1 MSMVKPAVAA
11 ETRVKTAV
19 ILQPSYL
26 PWLGYF
32 AQMARSDVFVVYDD
46 VQYDKHS
53 WRNRNRIK
61 TARGAQWLTVPV
73 AVHGKNKPLI
83 SDVVIDDKQRWPRKH
98 LESLRQNYS
107 HAPYFSQYITIFEEL
122 YAREWTRLIE
132 LNHAFLIAL
141 CGALGLDR
149 EIRFSSELG
158 VPGTSVDRLVGICR
172 AVGADCFYEGAAGR
186 DYIDDSQFTAAGL
199 RIEYQDYRH
208 PEYPQF
214 HGAFEPFLSVV
225 DLLFHC
231 GPRSLEILAQ

>member
-1 MSMVKPAVAA
+1 MSMVEPSFASGH
-11 ETRVKTAV
+11 RVRTV
-19 ILQPSYL
+19 VVLQPSYL

-32 AQMARSDVFVVYDD
+32 AQMAHSDVFVVYDD

-61 TARGAQWLTVPV
+61 TAQGVQWITVPV
-73 AVHGKNKPLI
+73 SVHGKNKPLVR
-83 SDVVIDDKQRWPRKH
+83 DVTIDNRQNWRRKH

-107 HAPYFSQYITIFEEL
+107 RAPYFAQYIDIFEEL
-122 YAREWTRLIE
+122 YAREWTLLVD
-132 LNHAFLIAL
+132 LNHAFLMAL

-149 EIRFSSELG
+149 EIRFSSELDI
-158 VPGTSVDRLVGICR
+158 PGTNVERLIRICQFF
-172 AVGADCFYEGAAGR
+172 GADCFYEGAAGR
-186 DYIDDSQFTAAGL
+186 DYINDSQFGAAGL
-199 RIEYQDYRH
+199 KIEYQDYRH